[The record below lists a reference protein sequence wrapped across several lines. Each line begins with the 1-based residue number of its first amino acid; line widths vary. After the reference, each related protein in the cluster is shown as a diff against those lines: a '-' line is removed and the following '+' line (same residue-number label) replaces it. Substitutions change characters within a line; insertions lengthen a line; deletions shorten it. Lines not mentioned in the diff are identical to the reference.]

1 MRRSSPISCDKG
13 GGGRGG
19 YMYSISFNAFFNG
32 VWAGVNNFCCSYFCC
47 CFVGIFWARSKGW
60 VNICWQNRKKSGCHK
75 GIRCF
80 SLTQMLS
87 PKKSCDLQYQRPQQW
102 FFKFEKKM
110 RWIDC
115 SHLIVEL
122 IFTIYKFQ
130 YPLGQVW
137 QYSNLRPPLVYLSL
151 IS

>member
-1 MRRSSPISCDKG
+1 MSKAEDAWYDLWNSIKDVLIYKILGIFEKIKPHWLWQG
-13 GGGRGG
+13 GMGGG
-19 YMYSISFNAFFNG
+19 YMKSITFNGFFNG
-32 VWAGVNNFCCSYFCC
+32 GWSRVKNSCCCYFCC

-102 FFKFEKKM
+102 FFK
-110 RWIDC
+110 
-115 SHLIVEL
+115 L
-122 IFTIYKFQ
+122 
-130 YPLGQVW
+130 
-137 QYSNLRPPLVYLSL
+137 
-151 IS
+151 